1 MQLSMRRPSRPNP
14 ICTSRTLW
22 VVSTSRALVTSV
34 ATLASTDKGPTT
46 ATTTGV
52 VMILKVATRVVVA
65 AVATLA
71 AVGATMTGV
80 AVEVATWAAPLC
92 LRPFKTKE
100 ALQAW
105 IWIRARRNITG
116 STMTILC
123 NLMGLDRNLV
133 ANSSFSSNSSNSNSR
148 CHSGKAGLQPHLIGS
163 LSATMTC
170 SDSISFRV
178 HTLTRFA

>member
-34 ATLASTDKGPTT
+34 ATLASTGKGPTT

-65 AVATLA
+65 EVATLA

-105 IWIRARRNITG
+105 I
-116 STMTILC
+116 
-123 NLMGLDRNLV
+123 
-133 ANSSFSSNSSNSNSR
+133 
-148 CHSGKAGLQPHLIGS
+148 
-163 LSATMTC
+163 
-170 SDSISFRV
+170 
-178 HTLTRFA
+178 